1 MDNSALPSPIAID
14 GPAASGKSSVGRA
27 LAADPGYRFL
37 DTGLMYRAFTL
48 AALRANV
55 SAEDH
60 DACAHLARTVD
71 MRVEMDGEARILL
84 QGEDVLPLLTESD
97 VEGAVSHY
105 SKIPGVRDAMVAHQR
120 VIASDGPVVLAGRDI
135 GTVVLPDAP
144 LKFYLDAG
152 EEARRTRRGLEAK
165 DHDATRANNVAQ
177 RDQLDSTR
185 TVSPLMP
192 AEDAIRID
200 TTTLDL
206 ETVIA
211 LVRENILCAND

>member
-1 MDNSALPSPIAID
+1 MDNAALPSPIAID

-48 AALRANV
+48 AALRAGV
-55 SAEDH
+55 SADDH
-60 DACAHLARTVD
+60 DGCAELARTLDLRVD
-71 MRVEMDGEARILL
+71 MNGDARILL
-84 QGEDVLPLLTESD
+84 DGEDVLPLLTGPD
-97 VEGAVSHY
+97 VEAAVSHY
-105 SKIPGVRDAMVAHQR
+105 SKIPAVRESLVAHQR
-120 VIASDGPVVLAGRDI
+120 RIAADGPVVLAGRDI

-152 EEARRTRRGLEAK
+152 EDARRRRRGLEVK
-165 DHDATRANNVAQ
+165 SQDPTRANNVAE
-177 RDQLDSTR
+177 RDQIDSTR
-185 TVSPLMP
+185 TVSPLMA

-200 TTTLDL
+200 TTSLDL

-211 LVRENILCAND
+211 LVRENIQCVND